1 MKRTF
6 IAVPVAA
13 GEILKGLMN
22 SLRQQLPDEDIKWV
36 AAENLHVTLKFLGDT
51 PEEAIPQIIV
61 RLEEVAA
68 AFPPASGWLRGVDFF
83 SVQRQPS
90 VLFTRLEELPALELI
105 ARQLETALEP
115 LGFLPETR
123 RFRAH
128 LTLARI
134 RQLRNKERFFRV
146 VRPLKELE
154 IQPVPV
160 NEVLFYESFLRSQG
174 PVYKP
179 LKRVVLTGNWPA
191 GQ

>member
-13 GEILKGLMN
+13 GEVLKVLMN
-22 SLRQQLPDEDIKWV
+22 SLRQQLPDEAIKWV
-36 AAENLHVTLKFLGDT
+36 ATENFHVTLKFLGDT
-51 PEEAIPQIIV
+51 PEEVIPQIIA
-61 RLEEVAA
+61 RLEELAA
-68 AFPPASGWLRGVDFF
+68 AFPPASGRLCGVDFF

-90 VLFTRLEELPALELI
+90 VLFTRLEGLPELERM

-115 LGFLPETR
+115 LGFSPETR

-134 RQLRNKERFFRV
+134 RQLRDKNHFFRI

-154 IQPVPV
+154 IQPVRV
-160 NEVLFYESFLRSQG
+160 NEVLFYESFLRPQG
-174 PVYKP
+174 PVYKL
-179 LKRVVLTGNWPA
+179 LKRVVLTGSRPA